1 MRREV
6 LILLSLLLCSS
17 LISGSNEQGRF
28 SMEELAFMERHPVIR
43 IGIDPSFV
51 PFEFLDSDGRHQ
63 GVSSDII
70 RHIES
75 ETGLRF
81 LLSSGLSWQEVT
93 TKVQKREIDVLPAVG
108 RTQDRERFLL
118 FTQPY
123 ITFQRVIV
131 VKNTNETI
139 RRFEDLYGRQVAVQA
154 SSSHQ
159 GLLEQY
165 PQILIRTYDT
175 VEEALQAVNRGDEIA
190 FLGNDATTS
199 YLASANGMTALSFI
213 PIETGS
219 AQQLHLAVRNDWP
232 ELVSIMN
239 KALSTLNDSELAEIY
254 SRWIHLDRRIDYGPV
269 IRMVVGVFILFAII
283 FGVSI
288 FWIFRLR
295 REIAEKESAQR
306 AMELAKRRAED
317 ADREKS
323 RFMARM
329 SHEIRTPLNG
339 INGMSYLLEQTT
351 LDSTQRR
358 YLATVS
364 QATRNMLSII
374 NDIIE
379 YSRIEERSV
388 MLEEIP
394 FKLDEV
400 VHHVVSLESQT
411 LSMKQLG
418 VHLEWEDDVP
428 VHVVGDANRVG
439 QILTN
444 LVHNAV
450 KFTEQG
456 TVGIRTSCME
466 LTDRTCRVRFEVS
479 DTGIGM
485 TEEVQK
491 QLFKPFSQ
499 ADASITRRFGGS
511 GLGLSIAKS
520 LVEAMHGSLSVTS
533 VEHQGS
539 VFTMDLPFGIDQDG
553 VVEDAKRL
561 ADAKLSDMSILV
573 LARSD
578 ETRKAVEVIL
588 RRIGASGD
596 YIGSSRLASQLM
608 DYKDSRDGQRYQLIF
623 VDSSVDAG
631 VEMLLKHVQRG
642 IDAESR
648 PKIVV
653 FVEQTDA
660 VGGEAL
666 RASGADLVLP
676 KPVLPSLVFNSLLD
690 LLSASIVSDYPTRIA
705 EQASIDATSLTI
717 LVVEDNEIN
726 RTIAQ
731 QVLENSGFS
740 VILAVHGEEGVAR
753 FKEQREHIALVLMDL
768 HMDVMDGFEAT
779 SLIREIDPVIPIFA
793 LTADVVGD
801 VRQQCRDHGFT
812 LVITKPFDPDELIR
826 LVREVTTSPQATPV
840 PVGRADFSGEADS
853 LVLDS
858 VTGLSRVDGDVTLYR
873 KVLKLFSQEI
883 MEDVEHLKVD
893 LGNRRYKQ
901 VAEIAHKV
909 KGGASTMGA
918 LRLAG
923 AARRVQEVMN
933 DPKASRDESVN
944 IFLQELTLVRE
955 EVDRF
960 LSVPSEGQ

>member
-1 MRREV
+1 MDER
-6 LILLSLLLCSS
+6 
-17 LISGSNEQGRF
+17 
-28 SMEELAFMERHPVIR
+28 AFMEKHPVIR

-51 PFEFLDSDGRHQ
+51 PFEFLDSEGMHQ

-70 RHIES
+70 RHIQQ
-75 ETGLRF
+75 ETGLQF
-81 LLSSGLSWQEVT
+81 LLSTSLSWQEVT
-93 TKVQKREIDVLPAVG
+93 VKAQNREIDVLPAVG
-108 RTQDRERFLL
+108 KTQDREHYFL
-118 FTQPY
+118 FTHPY

-139 RRFEDLYGRQVAVQA
+139 KRFEDLFGRQVAVQA
-154 SSSHQ
+154 NSSHQ
-159 GLLEQY
+159 GLIEQY
-165 PQILIRTYDT
+165 PQILMRTYDT
-175 VEEALQAVNRGDEIA
+175 VEEALHAVNRGDEIA

-199 YLASANGMTALSFI
+199 YLASANGMTGLSFI
-213 PIETGS
+213 PIDTGS
-219 AQQLHLAVRNDWP
+219 VQQLHLAVRNDWP

-239 KALSTLNDSELAEIY
+239 KALSTLGESERAEIY
-254 SRWIHLDRRIDYGPV
+254 NRWIHHELRIDYGPL
-269 IRMVVGVFILFAII
+269 IRIGVGVFFLFAII

-317 ADREKS
+317 ADKEKS

-339 INGMSYLLEQTT
+339 INGMTYLLEQTS
-351 LDSTQRR
+351 LDSTQKR

-379 YSRIEERSV
+379 YSRIEQRSV

-400 VHHVVSLESQT
+400 IHHVVSLESQVF
-411 LSMKQLG
+411 SMKQLR
-418 VHLEWEDDVP
+418 VQLEWEDDVP
-428 VHVVGDANRVG
+428 VHVIGDANRVG

-456 TVGIRTSCME
+456 TIGIRTSCVE
-466 LTDRTCRVRFEVS
+466 LTNQTCRVRFEVS

-499 ADASITRRFGGS
+499 ADASIARRFGGS
-511 GLGLSIAKS
+511 GLGLSIVKS
-520 LVEAMHGSLSVTS
+520 LVEAMSGSLSVYS
-533 VEHQGS
+533 VEGQGS
-539 VFTMDLPFGIDQDG
+539 TFTIELPLQIDQRG
-553 VVEDAKRL
+553 VAEDTKRL
-561 ADAKLSDMSILV
+561 TDAKLSAMSILV
-573 LARSD
+573 LARNE

-596 YIGSSRLASQLM
+596 YIGSSRLTLQLM
-608 DYKDSRDGQRYQLIF
+608 DYKDNQNGQRYQLLFI
-623 VDSSVDAG
+623 DSSVDTE
-631 VEMLLKHVQRG
+631 VDTLINSLQSKF
-642 IDAESR
+642 DTESR

-653 FVEQTDA
+653 FVEQDNA
-660 VGGEAL
+660 SGGEAF

-690 LLSASIVSDYPTRIA
+690 LLSPSIVSDYPTQTA
-705 EQASIDATSLTI
+705 EHVSVPTVFSTI
-717 LVVEDNEIN
+717 LVVEDNEVN
-726 RTIAQ
+726 RVIAQ
-731 QVLENSGFS
+731 QVLENSGFP
-740 VILAVHGEEGVAR
+740 VIMAVHGEDGVAR

-779 SLIREIDPVIPIFA
+779 RIIREIDSTIPIFA

-801 VRQQCRDHGFT
+801 VRQRCREYGFT
-812 LVITKPFDPDELIR
+812 HVITKPFDPSELLR
-826 LVREVTTSPQATPV
+826 LVREATTGSQQITATLAVRKPYTPV
-840 PVGRADFSGEADS
+840 TESMVF
-853 LVLDS
+853 DS
-858 VTGLSRVDGDVTLYR
+858 VTGLSRVDGDLTLYR
-873 KVLKLFSQEI
+873 KIVRLFSQEI
-883 MEDVEHLKVD
+883 MEDVKHLKVD
-893 LGNRRYKQ
+893 LRNQKYGQ

-909 KGGASTMGA
+909 KGSASTIGA

-923 AARRVQEVMN
+923 AARRLQEVMK
-933 DPKASRDESVN
+933 DPKVSHDESVN
-944 IFLQELTLVRE
+944 IFLQELASVQD

-960 LSVPSEGQ
+960 LNVPSEG